1 MADKINLNKGND
13 NDDNNNAGNQSMVPS
28 GGNQVGGSNNATGGG
43 NDNNQ
48 GGKQALGKIE
58 IAKMP
63 ANALSTEV
71 KKPTDGGRVNG
82 IDTGLACLISIAKY
96 YNIPAEYRQ
105 LERAYVYEEGS
116 VDTTTLVRAARDL
129 KLKAR
134 AYSDLT
140 EKDLDAL
147 VYPVLMRMKD
157 GRSIVITTIRDND
170 IYIMDPVF
178 SQEPVKADRYKLL
191 GDWSGEAILFTSRYE
206 LASKLEKFGFK
217 WFIPVISKY
226 SKQLRNVLWISLIL
240 QLLGLASPFFVQN
253 IIDKVLVHRASD
265 ALDILVLGMIVCTCF
280 STWIMSLRAYLF
292 SNIASKMD
300 VTLSSRLFK
309 NITALPVKY
318 FQKWQVGDVVS
329 RIGELE
335 TLRSFL
341 TGSSL
346 TIILDIVFA
355 LLYFGVMF
363 MYNRILC
370 VLVLVMLPSFV
381 ILNLIVAPIFKRM
394 INERFLIGAENRSF
408 LIETITGIHTVKA
421 SSVEPHF
428 IRRYEEMLARL
439 VNASLAVIN
448 LANVANTI
456 ATFLYSMFKLLI
468 LWIGSYYV
476 MEGEISVGELIA
488 FQMIAGQLIAP
499 VMRLINQWQYFQQ
512 VRVSMERLAD
522 IMDEET
528 EPAFNPS
535 RTTLPSLR
543 GDIALEK
550 LAFSYTPEGGKVLDN
565 INVKIPAGMK
575 VGIVGRSGSGKST
588 LTKLIQRLYLP
599 DNGRIL
605 IDGVDIAQVEPAW
618 LRRQIGVVLQ
628 DSMLFS
634 GTIEENIRLACPN
647 ATHEDVVKAAKLAGA
662 DEFISQF
669 PHGYETFV
677 GERGSLLSGGQ
688 RQRLA
693 IARALIS
700 DPRILI
706 FDEATS
712 ALDYES
718 ENIIMNNIEPIA
730 AGRTMLMIAHRLSTV
745 RDCDAIIVI
754 DKGRIVE
761 AGSHEDLLQRNGA
774 YTKLYQAQMA

>member
-1 MADKINLNKGND
+1 MAEEKNTNQTPEEKNL
-13 NDDNNNAGNQSMVPS
+13 VPS
-28 GGNQVGGSNNATGGG
+28 SGNSPQKSDDGKKKALAKIDIKKVPADQANNS
-43 NDNNQ
+43 
-48 GGKQALGKIE
+48 QALD
-58 IAKMP
+58 
-63 ANALSTEV
+63 TEV
-71 KKPTDGGRVNG
+71 KKEDGGRVNG
-82 IDTGLACLISIAKY
+82 IDTGLASLIAIAKY
-96 YNIPAEYRQ
+96 YNIPADYRQ
-105 LERAYVYEEGS
+105 LERAYVLEEGS
-116 VDTTTLVRAARDL
+116 LDFTTLVRAARDL

-134 AYSDLT
+134 SYSGLG
-140 EKDLDAL
+140 EEDLDRLIYPAL
-147 VYPVLMRMKD
+147 IQL
-157 GRSIVITTIRDND
+157 RSGKKIVITTIRDGN
-170 IYIMDPVF
+170 IYVMDPVF
-178 SQEPVKADRYKLL
+178 SQQPVKIERYKLL
-191 GDWSGEAILFTSRYE
+191 LDWTGDAILFTRRYE
-206 LASKLEKFGFK
+206 LDKKSSSFGFR
-217 WFIPVISKY
+217 WFLPVVSKY
-226 SKQLRNVLWISLIL
+226 APFLRSVLWVSLIL
-240 QLLGLASPFFVQN
+240 QLLGLASPFFTQN
-253 IIDKVLVHRASD
+253 IIAKVLIHRAAD
-265 ALDILVLGMIVCTCF
+265 ALDVLVLGMLICTLF
-280 STWIMSLRAYLF
+280 QNWMLALRSYLF
-292 SNIASKMD
+292 TNITSKMD
-300 VTLSSRLFK
+300 VALSARLFK

-329 RIGELE
+329 RVGELE

-346 TIILDIVFA
+346 TIILDIIFA
-355 LLYFGVMF
+355 VVYLGVMF
-363 MYNRILC
+363 LYSK
-370 VLVLVMLPSFV
+370 VLSLVVVVMIPLFV

-394 INERFLIGAENRSF
+394 INDKFLIGSENRSF

-421 SSVEPHF
+421 SSVENNF
-428 IRRYEEMLARL
+428 IRRYEEILARY
-439 VNASLAVIN
+439 VKASFDVVN
-448 LANVANTI
+448 LANVANSI
-456 ATFLYSMFKLLI
+456 GTFLYSIFNLAI
-468 LWIGSYYV
+468 LWIGAYYV
-476 MEGEISVGELIA
+476 MEGDISVGELIA

-512 VRVSMERLAD
+512 IRVSMERLGD
-522 IMDEET
+522 IMNEET

-550 LAFSYTPEGGKVLDN
+550 LAFSYSAEGGRVLDN
-565 INVKIPAGMK
+565 VNIRIPAGMK

-599 DNGRIL
+599 DSGRIL

-634 GTIEENIRLACPN
+634 GTVEENIRIACPN

-662 DEFISQF
+662 DEFVSQF

-688 RQRLA
+688 RQRIA

-730 AGRTMLMIAHRLSTV
+730 KGRTMLMIAHRLSTV

-754 DKGRIVE
+754 DRGRIIE
-761 AGSHEDLLQRNGA
+761 AGSHDELMKRNGA
-774 YTKLYQAQMA
+774 YSKLYQAQLA

>member
-1 MADKINLNKGND
+1 MADKMNLNKGSENND
-13 NDDNNNAGNQSMVPS
+13 NNGDNKSMVPS
-28 GGNQVGGSNNATGGG
+28 GGGQVVGGGG
-43 NDNNQ
+43 NNGNGK
-48 GGKQALGKIE
+48 GGKQALGQIQL
-58 IAKMP
+58 AKMP
-63 ANALSTEV
+63 ANAVSTEV
-71 KKPTDGGRVNG
+71 KKPTDGGRING
-82 IDTGLACLISIAKY
+82 IDTGLACLIAIAKY

-116 VDTTTLVRAARDL
+116 VDTTTIVRAARDL

-140 EKDLDAL
+140 ENDLNAL
-147 VYPVLMRMKD
+147 VYPVLIRMKD
-157 GRSIVITTIRDND
+157 GRSVVITTIHEND

-191 GDWSGEAILFTSRYE
+191 GDWSGEAVLFTRRFE
-206 LASKLEKFGFK
+206 LDKKFQQFGFR

-226 SKQLRNVLWISLIL
+226 GKHLRNVLWVSLIL

-265 ALDILVLGMIVCTCF
+265 ALDILVLGMIVCTVF
-280 STWIMSLRAYLF
+280 QTWIMSVRAYLF

-329 RIGELE
+329 RVGELE

-363 MYNRILC
+363 LYNRILC
-370 VLVLVMLPSFV
+370 ALVVVMLPSFV

-439 VNASLAVIN
+439 VNSSLAVIN

-456 ATFLYSMFKLLI
+456 ATFLHSMFNLLI

-476 MEGEISVGELIA
+476 MEGEITVGELIA
-488 FQMIAGQLIAP
+488 FQMISGQLIAP

-565 INVKIPAGMK
+565 INIRIPAGMK

-588 LTKLIQRLYLP
+588 LTKLIQRLFLP
-599 DNGRIL
+599 DSGRIL

-634 GTIEENIRLACPN
+634 GTIEENIRLAAPN

-662 DEFISQF
+662 DEFIDQF

-688 RQRLA
+688 RQRIA
-693 IARALIS
+693 IARALIT

-718 ENIIMNNIEPIA
+718 ENIIMSNIEPIA

-745 RDCDAIIVI
+745 RDCDAIVVI
-754 DKGRIVE
+754 EKGRIIE
-761 AGSHEDLLQRNGA
+761 AGSHDELIKRNGA